1 MNFSTF
7 KTELDKLQKTI
18 AITSP
23 VSVTVK
29 RVYWGAPAGSV
40 LELPCIFNAL
50 TEPERTLGFGSRE
63 QGPRITVQCLVQ
75 KATIEDEAASLRATA
90 LWYAAKDK
98 FDKDY
103 TIGGTVSFATLK
115 GGNPTVP
122 VILTHAGEAYIGFD
136 AVLEILD
143 VTSFTF

>member
-7 KTELDKLQKTI
+7 KTKLDALEKSI

-23 VSVTVK
+23 ASVSIK

-40 LELPCIFNAL
+40 MELPCIFNAL
-50 TEPERTLGFGSRE
+50 TEADRVLVFGSRE
-63 QGPRITVQCLVQ
+63 QGLKITVQCLVQ
-75 KATIEDEAASLRATA
+75 KATVEDEAASLRATA

-98 FDKDY
+98 FDKDH

-143 VTSFTF
+143 AESFTF

>member
-1 MNFSTF
+1 MNFTSF
-7 KTELDKLQKTI
+7 QGKLEILQKTI

-23 VSVTVK
+23 AAATVK

-50 TEPERTLGFGSRE
+50 TEPDRTLNYGSRD
-63 QGPRITVQCLVQ
+63 QKLLITVQCLVQ
-75 KATIEDEAASLRATA
+75 KATVEDSAASLRATA
-90 LWYAAKDK
+90 LWYAAKDV
-98 FDKDY
+98 FDADH
-103 TIGGTVSFATLK
+103 TIDGSVSFATLK

-136 AVLEILD
+136 AVLEVQD
-143 VTSFTF
+143 FESFTF

>member
-1 MNFSTF
+1 MNFTTF
-7 KTELDKLQKTI
+7 KTKLDILEKSI

-23 VSVTVK
+23 AITSVK

-103 TIGGTVSFATLK
+103 TITGTVSFATLK

-143 VTSFTF
+143 AESFTF

>member
-7 KTELDKLQKTI
+7 KTKLDALQKTI

-23 VSVTVK
+23 VSVAVK

-40 LELPCIFNAL
+40 MELPCIFNAL
-50 TEPERTLGFGSRE
+50 TEPDRTLGFGSRE